1 MLKLTVFGACDSV
14 TGSCY
19 LLETEASR
27 VLIDCGMFQGGKEL
41 KARNERPFPFSPQDI
56 DFVVLTHAHIDHS
69 GLIPKLVRD
78 GFKGEIIATR
88 ATASLCDLMLRDSA
102 HIQETEAE
110 WVVRKSKRAG
120 SEPVAPL
127 YTMQD
132 AERALKLFRGM
143 TYGASRELVPGM
155 SLRFYDAGHILGSAI
170 TEFTV
175 QQNGSAKKI
184 VFSGDLGERGR
195 PIIADPTLVEE
206 ADYVIVESTYGDR
219 LHEATHV
226 RTDKIRDIILQAIAT
241 KEKIIIPAFAVGRT
255 QDVLYE
261 INELYRAGEIPQ
273 IPVFID
279 SPLAI
284 STTEV
289 FKKYQEYYDD
299 ETKHRL
305 RENMSPFD
313 YPGLKFTRSVEDSKG
328 LNEVDQAC
336 VIISAS
342 GMCEAGRIKHHL
354 KHNLWRAGAH
364 VLFVGY
370 QAQGT
375 LGRRIRDGEPYVSI
389 FGEEIAIKAHIHAIE
404 GLSAHA
410 DQQGLLWWMQGF
422 KNKPQQVLVT
432 HGEAESRTAFAK
444 LLQSELGVKAES
456 PQCNTVYDLLSGEVS
471 ILPEPI
477 EEIEHQ
483 PKNEMDMLWQQATA
497 ALERRLIRGTK
508 GQAREARKLA
518 ERMKNLLR
526 QIIAKTQ

>member
-1 MLKLTVFGACDSV
+1 
-14 TGSCY
+14 
-19 LLETEASR
+19 
-27 VLIDCGMFQGGKEL
+27 
-41 KARNERPFPFSPQDI
+41 
-56 DFVVLTHAHIDHS
+56 
-69 GLIPKLVRD
+69 
-78 GFKGEIIATR
+78 
-88 ATASLCDLMLRDSA
+88 
-102 HIQETEAE
+102 
-110 WVVRKSKRAG
+110 
-120 SEPVAPL
+120 
-127 YTMQD
+127 
-132 AERALKLFRGM
+132 
-143 TYGASRELVPGM
+143 
-155 SLRFYDAGHILGSAI
+155 
-170 TEFTV
+170 
-175 QQNGSAKKI
+175 
-184 VFSGDLGERGR
+184 
-195 PIIADPTLVEE
+195 
-206 ADYVIVESTYGDR
+206 
-219 LHEATHV
+219 
-226 RTDKIRDIILQAIAT
+226 
-241 KEKIIIPAFAVGRT
+241 
-255 QDVLYE
+255 
-261 INELYRAGEIPQ
+261 
-273 IPVFID
+273 
-279 SPLAI
+279 
-284 STTEV
+284 
-289 FKKYQEYYDD
+289 
-299 ETKHRL
+299 
-305 RENMSPFD
+305 MSPFD